1 MGTTVTR
8 DARVVRAVSVHL
20 AEELRERHL
29 ARSLRRRRHPDDD
42 VPTDARAPR
51 GGGRRMGTRKF
62 DASDS
67 GGCFKRESEPAAE
80 NERKKSRKEKKKRKR
95 NDGLPTV

>member
-1 MGTTVTR
+1 
-8 DARVVRAVSVHL
+8 
-20 AEELRERHL
+20 
-29 ARSLRRRRHPDDD
+29 
-42 VPTDARAPR
+42 
-51 GGGRRMGTRKF
+51 MGTRKF